1 MASKRPSEQQPG
13 VVDEMANAIV
23 RQVKAQR
30 IVVDKGPKYICFT
43 PHGEQLQKTLLWP
56 AVVGEQR
63 TYAMRVGFERP
74 EADLHWGDVVHFPSA
89 KAAANA
95 FVTTVSSGRHTSR
108 VELAGTDVAVLAFE
122 LCGMNGSYPFSAS
135 VANAVESVEQ
145 LLISGGVHTAVSEAE

>member
-63 TYAMRVGFERP
+63 TYAMQVGFQRP
-74 EADLHWGDVVHFPSA
+74 EAQTHWGDVVHFPSA

-95 FVTTVSSGRHTSR
+95 FVTTVCSETHASH
-108 VELAGTDVAVLAFE
+108 VELAGTDVAVLAFD
-122 LCGMNGSYPFSAS
+122 LCMNRSSPFSVS

-145 LLISGGVHTAVSEAE
+145 LLISGGVHIAVSEAE